1 MNPEISDRLKHIIAE
16 QLDAKIE
23 LHEIEDE
30 KPLLQGGLGLDSVAV
45 MGLITLIEENF
56 GFEFADDELNLK
68 PFQNLHT
75 LTDFVAAKLQAKSAT
90 DTSTAG
96 GSDA

>member
-16 QLDAKIE
+16 QLDAKIS
-23 LHEIEDE
+23 LHDIEDDR
-30 KPLLQGGLGLDSVAV
+30 PLLQGGLGLDSVAV

-68 PFQNLHT
+68 PFQNIHT
-75 LTDFVAAKLQAKSAT
+75 LTDFVATKLQAKSE
-90 DTSTAG
+90 AG
-96 GSDA
+96 LS